1 MKWLIAEPI
10 VTIPKLSQA
19 RQQLLLE
26 DLGEHM
32 LGNLSNAIMVLG
44 QIALIMVICVI
55 ITFLICLII
64 YIIGLFRY
72 VMEQEDD
79 DEKNSKGN
87 NKNDN

>member
-1 MKWLIAEPI
+1 M
-10 VTIPKLSQA
+10 
-19 RQQLLLE
+19 LE

-32 LGNLSNAIMVLG
+32 LENLSNAIMVLG
-44 QIALIMVICVI
+44 QIVLIMVLCVI
-55 ITFLICLII
+55 ITFLICVII

-72 VMEQEDD
+72 AMEQEDD

>member
-1 MKWLIAEPI
+1 M
-10 VTIPKLSQA
+10 
-19 RQQLLLE
+19 LE
-26 DLGEHM
+26 
-32 LGNLSNAIMVLG
+32 NLSNAIMVLG
-44 QIALIMVICVI
+44 QIVLIMVLCVI

-87 NKNDN
+87 DKNDN

>member
-1 MKWLIAEPI
+1 MKWLIAEPT
-10 VTIPKLSQA
+10 VTIPKLSQV

-26 DLGEHM
+26 GLGEHM

-87 NKNDN
+87 HKNDN

>member
-1 MKWLIAEPI
+1 M
-10 VTIPKLSQA
+10 
-19 RQQLLLE
+19 LE

-32 LGNLSNAIMVLG
+32 LENLSNAIMVLG
-44 QIALIMVICVI
+44 QILLIMVICVL
-55 ITFLICLII
+55 ITFLICVII

-87 NKNDN
+87 DKNDN

>member
-1 MKWLIAEPI
+1 M
-10 VTIPKLSQA
+10 
-19 RQQLLLE
+19 E
-26 DLGEHM
+26 DLGERM

-55 ITFLICLII
+55 ITFLICVII

-79 DEKNSKGN
+79 DEKNSKTN
-87 NKNDN
+87 YKNDN

>member
-1 MKWLIAEPI
+1 M
-10 VTIPKLSQA
+10 
-19 RQQLLLE
+19 E
-26 DLGEHM
+26 DLVERM

-44 QIALIMVICVI
+44 QILLIMVLCVI

-79 DEKNSKGN
+79 DEKNSKTN
-87 NKNDN
+87 DKNDN

>member
-1 MKWLIAEPI
+1 M
-10 VTIPKLSQA
+10 S
-19 RQQLLLE
+19 E

-55 ITFLICLII
+55 ITFLICVII

-72 VMEQEDD
+72 AMEQEDD

-87 NKNDN
+87 DKNDNRIPKLI

>member
-1 MKWLIAEPI
+1 M
-10 VTIPKLSQA
+10 
-19 RQQLLLE
+19 LE
-26 DLGEHM
+26 DLEEHM

-72 VMEQEDD
+72 VMEQEGD

-87 NKNDN
+87 DKNDN

>member
-1 MKWLIAEPI
+1 MKWLIAEPT
-10 VTIPKLSQA
+10 VTIPKLSQV

-26 DLGEHM
+26 GLGEHM

-44 QIALIMVICVI
+44 QIALIMVLCVI
-55 ITFLICLII
+55 ITFLICVII

-87 NKNDN
+87 HKNDN

>member
-1 MKWLIAEPI
+1 M
-10 VTIPKLSQA
+10 
-19 RQQLLLE
+19 LE
-26 DLGEHM
+26 GLGEHM

-87 NKNDN
+87 HKNDN

>member
-10 VTIPKLSQA
+10 VTIPKLSQV
-19 RQQLLLE
+19 RQQLQLE

-44 QIALIMVICVI
+44 QILLIMVLCVI
-55 ITFLICLII
+55 ITFLICVII

-79 DEKNSKGN
+79 DEKNSKTN
-87 NKNDN
+87 DKNDN